1 MYDYFLFDLDGTIVD
16 SGLGITNAVM
26 YSLKK
31 WGIEEKNR
39 QNLYRFVGPP
49 LYESY
54 EKYYGFSKEE
64 AIKAV
69 EVYREYY
76 REKGVLEYEVYE
88 GIAFVLG
95 ELKAR
100 GKKVILATS
109 KPEVFAKRIL
119 EHSGLIPNFDL
130 IVGATL
136 DGSLIKKE
144 DVIAHALKNLPE
156 INPEKAVMIG
166 DRKHDIIGALKN
178 DLHSIGVI
186 YGYGTKKELVEA
198 NATYTVEKATDILNY
213 V

>member
-26 YSLKK
+26 YSLEK
-31 WGIEEKNR
+31 WGIKETDRES
-39 QNLYRFVGPP
+39 LYRFIGPP

-54 EKYYGFSKEE
+54 EKFYGFSKEE

-88 GIAFVLG
+88 GVAFVLG

-119 EHSGLIPNFDL
+119 EHSGLISYFDL

-144 DVIAHALKNLPE
+144 DVIALALKNLPE
-156 INPEKAVMIG
+156 FEVEKAVMIG
-166 DRKHDIIGALKN
+166 DRKHDIIGAVKN
-178 DLHSIGVI
+178 KLHSIGVI
-186 YGYGTKKELVEA
+186 YGYGTKDELIKA
-198 NATYTVEKATDILNY
+198 NATYTVAKAIDILNFA
-213 V
+213 

>member
-31 WGIEEKNR
+31 WGIEEKSR

-54 EKYYGFSKEE
+54 EKYYGFSKED

-76 REKGVLEYEVYE
+76 REKGVLEYELYE

-156 INPEKAVMIG
+156 FKAERAVMIG
-166 DRKHDIIGALKN
+166 DRKHDIEGAKANGL
-178 DLHSIGVI
+178 DSIGVTF
-186 YGYGTKKELVEA
+186 GYGSKEELIGA
-198 NATYTVEKATDILNY
+198 DATYIIDNATDILNFA
-213 V
+213 